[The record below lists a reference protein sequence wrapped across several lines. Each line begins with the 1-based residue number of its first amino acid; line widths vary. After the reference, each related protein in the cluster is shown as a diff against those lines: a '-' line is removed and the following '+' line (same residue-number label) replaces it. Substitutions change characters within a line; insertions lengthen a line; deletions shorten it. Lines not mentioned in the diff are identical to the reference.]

1 MKALESNI
9 SNLKIIEFYNKC
21 VLPTETG
28 ETDVICIKTLND
40 VIMTYKLGG
49 YGKEFFT
56 QYLEA

>member
-9 SNLKIIEFYNKC
+9 SNPKIIEFYNKC
-21 VLPTETG
+21 FLPTETG
-28 ETDVICIKTLND
+28 ESDVICIQTLND

-56 QYLEA
+56 